1 MKISTKK
8 SDLDVRFINDFIS
21 SSYWGIGRTI
31 EETKRCIENS
41 LNFGLYTNGKQI
53 GYARVVS
60 DFTILA
66 YILDVFIIENER
78 GKGFSIQLMNK
89 IMNHAKLKN
98 VKTWKLA
105 TSDAH
110 GLYKK
115 YGFDSIENPQNL
127 MERKRSTV
135 VNNELSIKD

>member
-8 SDLDVRFINDFIS
+8 SDLDIPFINDFIS
-21 SSYWGIGRTI
+21 NSYWGRGRTI
-31 EETKRCIENS
+31 QETKICVENS
-41 LNFGLYTNGKQI
+41 LNFGMYSDGKQI
-53 GYARVVS
+53 GYARVVT
-60 DFTILA
+60 DFAIFA

-78 GKGFSIQLMNK
+78 GKGFSIQIMNE
-89 IMNHAKLKN
+89 IMNHTQLKN

-115 YGFDSIENPQNL
+115 YGFNSIGKPENL
-127 MERKRSTV
+127 MERKRNTV
-135 VNNELSIKD
+135 ANNDYN